1 MKRNPFNRKNNYTH
15 ETENDDYYL
24 NETQK
29 KTVNTIEPNKKKTP
43 CKNRAALRGVAIQ
56 RGRAARTAAVFPP
69 AGATATA
76 FRLPTPLAT
85 AAAASSANALHGFAP

>member
-1 MKRNPFNRKNNYTH
+1 MQNYLKPKWKST
-15 ETENDDYYL
+15 
-24 NETQK
+24 K
-29 KTVNTIEPNKKKTP
+29 S
-43 CKNRAALRGVAIQ
+43 ALRGVAIQ

-69 AGATATA
+69 AGASATA

>member
-1 MKRNPFNRKNNYTH
+1 MPKIKWKSTQTAL
-15 ETENDDYYL
+15 TES
-24 NETQK
+24 
-29 KTVNTIEPNKKKTP
+29 
-43 CKNRAALRGVAIQ
+43 ALRGVAIQ

-76 FRLPTPLAT
+76 FRLPTPLTT

>member
-1 MKRNPFNRKNNYTH
+1 MQN
-15 ETENDDYYL
+15 
-24 NETQK
+24 QK
-29 KTVNTIEPNKKKTP
+29 KKSND
-43 CKNRAALRGVAIQ
+43 NRHKRANQSALRGVAIQ

-69 AGATATA
+69 TGTATA

>member
-1 MKRNPFNRKNNYTH
+1 MKKIQTMQNYLKPKWKST
-15 ETENDDYYL
+15 
-24 NETQK
+24 K
-29 KTVNTIEPNKKKTP
+29 S
-43 CKNRAALRGVAIQ
+43 ALRGVAIQ

-69 AGATATA
+69 AGASATA